1 MLVQVALC
9 GLSCSLLNQS
19 LWCHKGPVCTVTLV
33 SSQANP
39 SARCFLRPLRHAFV
53 ALSPFTKT
61 WSQGVTLCSSSAVIW
76 SELKIP
82 LGTVVKV
89 SRAQAAAG
97 NVYVNV
103 VCNVGHACRIC
114 TERKHWTSIAPCR
127 SKGVRATLKVASL
140 ESATVY
146 NINNSRNKWEEGISL
161 LLAVWLDILGLL
173 SKYTHRRMRKGQLA
187 DGPARGMEFKKPGV
201 AT

>member
-1 MLVQVALC
+1 MLVQVTPW
-9 GLSCSLLNQS
+9 GLPCSLLNQS
-19 LWCHKGPVCTVTLV
+19 LWCHKGPVCTITLV

-39 SARCFLRPLRHAFV
+39 SARCFLRPLRHALV

-61 WSQGVTLCSSSAVIW
+61 WIGGSQGVTLCSSFAVTW

-103 VCNVGHACRIC
+103 FCNVCRACRIH

-146 NINNSRNKWEEGISL
+146 NINNSRNKWEEGTSL
-161 LLAVWLDILGLL
+161 WLAVWLHILGLL
-173 SKYTHRRMRKGQLA
+173 S
-187 DGPARGMEFKKPGV
+187 
-201 AT
+201 